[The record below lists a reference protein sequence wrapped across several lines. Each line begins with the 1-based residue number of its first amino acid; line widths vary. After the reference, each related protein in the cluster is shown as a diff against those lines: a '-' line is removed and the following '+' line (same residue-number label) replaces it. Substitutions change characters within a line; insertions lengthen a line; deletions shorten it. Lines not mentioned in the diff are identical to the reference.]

1 MAELEQSAAAAGVA
15 EADVRA
21 AAEISRATGREI
33 RFYDGTQRQDPS
45 GRANGYFDGDTI
57 YVNSR
62 SANPVAQIISHE
74 LTHSVEMAD
83 AYRDLSSLVFDRIQK
98 TGGDL
103 ERLRQEKQAFYAQ
116 NGKLLRSQKEVDQEI
131 VAEYVEHNLLT
142 SEQEILELT
151 REKPT
156 LAQRIMDWIDQ
167 LLAKLGNSSA
177 RERDFLTTA
186 RNTYARALEQT
197 RTTQEAGRSAQQ
209 TAAPAAQAA
218 PAGQQTERQ
227 TEPQAREQETAP
239 KQQTD
244 SAAEEEKQRSREEIR
259 QEIRVLREDLS
270 AGRISDEEFD
280 EALDTIMEEEGLE
293 DISMLNRYSFGGE
306 NARRADLEALD
317 RAQDMERRGVAMETI
332 FQETGWYTGA
342 DGKWRFE
349 IDDSGMEYS
358 RWGDMNR
365 SDRAE
370 YARFREL
377 EGRFIDG
384 TITQEEQ
391 TELRSLLEEGHG
403 PGRAEEQQTLRL
415 SDFVRHD
422 ELYQNYPQLRRAGL
436 RFADLPDGTYGT
448 YNTETNTITL
458 DNSLRSSP
466 EDTLVHEIQ
475 HAIQNAEGFAGG
487 SSPEYWRTPREAA
500 IRPEYRGRIQET
512 RERLREIE
520 DRFRQEWP
528 NDTIN
533 LENARAYYAWDDL
546 YWKEESQEGQQR
558 YLDRM
563 NTIEEAAREGGWED
577 F

>member
-1 MAELEQSAAAAGVA
+1 M
-15 EADVRA
+15 
-21 AAEISRATGREI
+21 
-33 RFYDGTQRQDPS
+33 
-45 GRANGYFDGDTI
+45 
-57 YVNSR
+57 
-62 SANPVAQIISHE
+62 AQIISHE

-280 EALDTIMEEEGLE
+280 EALDTIMEEEGL
-293 DISMLNRYSFGGE
+293 
-306 NARRADLEALD
+306 
-317 RAQDMERRGVAMETI
+317 
-332 FQETGWYTGA
+332 
-342 DGKWRFE
+342 
-349 IDDSGMEYS
+349 
-358 RWGDMNR
+358 
-365 SDRAE
+365 
-370 YARFREL
+370 
-377 EGRFIDG
+377 
-384 TITQEEQ
+384 
-391 TELRSLLEEGHG
+391 
-403 PGRAEEQQTLRL
+403 
-415 SDFVRHD
+415 
-422 ELYQNYPQLRRAGL
+422 
-436 RFADLPDGTYGT
+436 
-448 YNTETNTITL
+448 
-458 DNSLRSSP
+458 
-466 EDTLVHEIQ
+466 
-475 HAIQNAEGFAGG
+475 
-487 SSPEYWRTPREAA
+487 
-500 IRPEYRGRIQET
+500 
-512 RERLREIE
+512 
-520 DRFRQEWP
+520 
-528 NDTIN
+528 
-533 LENARAYYAWDDL
+533 
-546 YWKEESQEGQQR
+546 
-558 YLDRM
+558 
-563 NTIEEAAREGGWED
+563 
-577 F
+577 

>member
-218 PAGQQTERQ
+218 PADSRRSRQ

-259 QEIRVLREDLS
+259 QEIRALREDLS

-365 SDRAE
+365 SD
-370 YARFREL
+370 
-377 EGRFIDG
+377 
-384 TITQEEQ
+384 
-391 TELRSLLEEGHG
+391 
-403 PGRAEEQQTLRL
+403 PGGVCQ
-415 SDFVRHD
+415 V
-422 ELYQNYPQLRRAGL
+422 PG
-436 RFADLPDGTYGT
+436 
-448 YNTETNTITL
+448 
-458 DNSLRSSP
+458 
-466 EDTLVHEIQ
+466 
-475 HAIQNAEGFAGG
+475 AGG
-487 SSPEYWRTPREAA
+487 EVH
-500 IRPEYRGRIQET
+500 
-512 RERLREIE
+512 
-520 DRFRQEWP
+520 
-528 NDTIN
+528 
-533 LENARAYYAWDDL
+533 
-546 YWKEESQEGQQR
+546 
-558 YLDRM
+558 
-563 NTIEEAAREGGWED
+563 
-577 F
+577 